1 MENKDII
8 RLVDCAKYR
17 KAEKVLAALL
27 QEKPTDFFYLS
38 VMGEVLFCKGKYEEA
53 LSCLEKSGKW
63 NPDFPLTIYY
73 KGRTLLCLDRFAEAQ
88 ECFDRIIGLD
98 VKNAVDPS
106 HGVTIRTLESL
117 QNDALFVKSCCCRC
131 QYCIE
136 EAETWARRHLEGRR
150 KGLKSEYSKNMS

>member
-73 KGRTLLCLDRFAEAQ
+73 KGRA
-88 ECFDRIIGLD
+88 
-98 VKNAVDPS
+98 
-106 HGVTIRTLESL
+106 
-117 QNDALFVKSCCCRC
+117 DAS
-131 QYCIE
+131 
-136 EAETWARRHLEGRR
+136 
-150 KGLKSEYSKNMS
+150 N

>member
-88 ECFDRIIGLD
+88 ECFDRFIGLD
-98 VKNAVDPS
+98 VKMRLTQAMAS
-106 HGVTIRTLESL
+106 QYAHWSRCKRRTVCKIMLL
-117 QNDALFVKSCCCRC
+117 
-131 QYCIE
+131 
-136 EAETWARRHLEGRR
+136 
-150 KGLKSEYSKNMS
+150 